1 MADGYAG
8 TKPAEVRC
16 RNEACLALLQ
26 LAGPQIQMSAA
37 MSSAGTVSTFFPR
50 ASLAQTLQKRLVGA
64 MENRPPDSVT
74 VNGRE
79 VNLQNLSSL
88 QCLGDT
94 VAVPS
99 RVFSA

>member
-1 MADGYAG
+1 
-8 TKPAEVRC
+8 
-16 RNEACLALLQ
+16 
-26 LAGPQIQMSAA
+26 
-37 MSSAGTVSTFFPR
+37 
-50 ASLAQTLQKRLVGA
+50 